1 VDVQAGAYIGSVAA
15 CSGESSWEGF
25 LRLLLSRVPLAR
37 AVAWV
42 MVARR
47 DTDDPITSNIF
58 KTVLGLSLLVLSIF
72 YGLVVAF
79 AAA

>member
-1 VDVQAGAYIGSVAA
+1 
-15 CSGESSWEGF
+15 
-25 LRLLLSRVPLAR
+25 LLLSRVPLAR